1 MDCVNSAEGPSLVI
15 GRREALGPTAR
26 LCCDPR
32 KPEDSDRGSGRHRGF
47 DLRRMR
53 DVRFDSAGVVA
64 VCSGPQLVGL
74 VTIER
79 LLAAPGEAAL
89 ATVMDSEP
97 PVVAPGVDQEHAAWL
112 AAQRAESGLAVVD
125 EQGRFRG
132 LIPSQ
137 RLAAILLEEHDEDL
151 ARLGGFLTSSASARS
166 ASQESV
172 RRRLWHRLPWLA
184 VGLIGA
190 MISAA
195 LLAGIEGEISANL
208 AVAYFIPGI
217 VYLADAVGTQTETLA
232 IRGLSVGVGIGRV
245 ARRETTTGL
254 LVGLI
259 LAAVMFPTISWL
271 WHDVALAA
279 AVSLAVLAASTVAT
293 LVAMALPYLLHRLG
307 FDPAF
312 GSGPLATVIQDLL
325 SIVLYL
331 AAVRL
336 ILCQRS
342 RAMDYYWGLGCP
354 LRRRSTRRRSPSGC
368 VAGCRSRLGQGPN
381 AGCTRRPIQS
391 CPGETRRGIR

>member
-1 MDCVNSAEGPSLVI
+1 MDLVNSAESPSSSLAVEEPLDQ
-15 GRREALGPTAR
+15 RLGSAAAHAS
-26 LCCDPR
+26 R
-32 KPEDSDRGSGRHRGF
+32 KVPIAAPEDTVDSV
-47 DLRRMR
+47 LRRMR
-53 DVRFDSAGVVA
+53 GVRFDCAGVVA

-74 VTIER
+74 VTTER
-79 LLAAPGEAAL
+79 LLAAPGQAAL

-97 PVVAPGVDQEHAAWL
+97 PVVAPGADQEHAAWL
-112 AAQRAESGLAVVD
+112 AAQRAESGLVVVD
-125 EQGRFRG
+125 ELGRFRG
-132 LIPSQ
+132 LIPPQ

-151 ARLGGFLTSSASARS
+151 VRLGGFLRSSASARS

-172 RRRLWHRLPWLA
+172 GLRLWHRLPWLA

-245 ARRETTTGL
+245 ARREATTGL

-259 LAAVMFPTISWL
+259 LAAVMFPAISWL

-307 FDPAF
+307 YDPAF
-312 GSGPLATVIQDLL
+312 GSGPLATVVQDLL

-336 ILCQRS
+336 IL
-342 RAMDYYWGLGCP
+342 
-354 LRRRSTRRRSPSGC
+354 
-368 VAGCRSRLGQGPN
+368 
-381 AGCTRRPIQS
+381 
-391 CPGETRRGIR
+391 

>member
-1 MDCVNSAEGPSLVI
+1 MSFLGTSAHRFTQAVCPEPDDGDRCRTSLVVCPYWRSARCSPIDLVDSAETPSSSSVTADEPLD
-15 GRREALGPTAR
+15 RRL
-26 LCCDPR
+26 
-32 KPEDSDRGSGRHRGF
+32 DSAAAQAAKNVPIAAPDHTVDSV
-47 DLRRMR
+47 LNRMR
-53 DVRFDSAGVVA
+53 GVQFDSAAVVA
-64 VCSGPQLVGL
+64 VCSGRQLVGL

-79 LLAAPGEAAL
+79 LLAAPGQAAVST
-89 ATVMDSEP
+89 AMDAQP

-125 EQGRFRG
+125 EQRRFQG
-132 LIPSQ
+132 LIPPQ

-151 ARLGGFLTSSASARS
+151 ARLGGFLKSSAEARS
-166 ASQESV
+166 ASRESV
-172 RRRLWHRLPWLA
+172 GRRLWHRLPWLA

-190 MISAA
+190 MVSAV
-195 LLAGIEGEISANL
+195 LLAGIEHQISANL

-232 IRGLSVGVGIGRV
+232 IRGLSVGVGIGGV
-245 ARRETTTGL
+245 APREAATGF
-254 LVGLI
+254 LVGLL
-259 LAAVMFPTISWL
+259 LAAAMFPTISLL

-307 FDPAF
+307 YDPAF

-325 SIVLYL
+325 SILLYL

-336 ILCQRS
+336 IL
-342 RAMDYYWGLGCP
+342 
-354 LRRRSTRRRSPSGC
+354 
-368 VAGCRSRLGQGPN
+368 
-381 AGCTRRPIQS
+381 
-391 CPGETRRGIR
+391 

>member
-1 MDCVNSAEGPSLVI
+1 VNSTDPPSSSPAVDEPLDQRLGSAAAHA
-15 GRREALGPTAR
+15 GRNIPIAAPDDTVDSAL
-26 LCCDPR
+26 
-32 KPEDSDRGSGRHRGF
+32 E
-47 DLRRMR
+47 RMR
-53 DVRFDSAGVVA
+53 GARFDCAGVVA
-64 VCSGPQLVGL
+64 VCSGAQLMGL

-79 LLAAPGEAAL
+79 LLAAPGQAAVETL
-89 ATVMDSEP
+89 MDSEP

-125 EQGRFRG
+125 VQGRFQG
-132 LIPSQ
+132 LIPPQ

-151 ARLGGFLTSSASARS
+151 ARLGGFLKSSAAARS
-166 ASQESV
+166 ASEESV
-172 RRRLWHRLPWLA
+172 GRRLWHRLPWLA

-195 LLAGIEGEISANL
+195 LLAGIEAEISANL

-232 IRGLSVGVGIGRV
+232 IRGLSVGVGIGKV
-245 ARRETTTGL
+245 ARREATTGF
-254 LVGLI
+254 LVGVI

-271 WHDVALAA
+271 WHDVAVAA

-307 FDPAF
+307 YDPAF
-312 GSGPLATVIQDLL
+312 GSGPVATVIQDLL

-331 AAVRL
+331 AAVQL
-336 ILCQRS
+336 IL
-342 RAMDYYWGLGCP
+342 
-354 LRRRSTRRRSPSGC
+354 
-368 VAGCRSRLGQGPN
+368 
-381 AGCTRRPIQS
+381 
-391 CPGETRRGIR
+391 

>member
-1 MDCVNSAEGPSLVI
+1 MDFVNSAESPSSSLAVDEPLDQRLGSAAAQASRKVPI
-15 GRREALGPTAR
+15 AAREDTV
-26 LCCDPR
+26 
-32 KPEDSDRGSGRHRGF
+32 DSV
-47 DLRRMR
+47 LRRMR
-53 DVRFDSAGVVA
+53 GAHFESAGVVA

-79 LLAAPGEAAL
+79 LLAAPGQAAL

-97 PVVAPGVDQEHAAWL
+97 AVVAPGVDQEHAAWL
-112 AAQRAESGLAVVD
+112 TAQRAESGLAVVD

-132 LIPSQ
+132 LIPPQ
-137 RLAAILLEEHDEDL
+137 RLATILLEEHDEDL
-151 ARLGGFLTSSASARS
+151 ARLGGFLRSSASARS

-172 RRRLWHRLPWLA
+172 GRRLWHRLPWLA

-195 LLAGIEGEISANL
+195 LLAGLEGEISANL
-208 AVAYFIPGI
+208 AVAYFVPGI

-245 ARRETTTGL
+245 ARREATTGL

-307 FDPAF
+307 YDPAF
-312 GSGPLATVIQDLL
+312 GSGPLATVVQDLL

-336 ILCQRS
+336 IL
-342 RAMDYYWGLGCP
+342 
-354 LRRRSTRRRSPSGC
+354 
-368 VAGCRSRLGQGPN
+368 
-381 AGCTRRPIQS
+381 
-391 CPGETRRGIR
+391 

>member
-1 MDCVNSAEGPSLVI
+1 MDCVNSAEIPSSSLAVE
-15 GRREALGPTAR
+15 RPLDQRLGSAATHAS
-26 LCCDPR
+26 R
-32 KPEDSDRGSGRHRGF
+32 KIPIAAPEDTVDST
-47 DLRRMR
+47 LRRMR
-53 DVRFDSAGVVA
+53 GVRFDSAGVVA

-125 EQGRFRG
+125 EQDRFRG

-271 WHDVALAA
+271 WHDVPLAA

-336 ILCQRS
+336 IL
-342 RAMDYYWGLGCP
+342 
-354 LRRRSTRRRSPSGC
+354 
-368 VAGCRSRLGQGPN
+368 
-381 AGCTRRPIQS
+381 
-391 CPGETRRGIR
+391 

>member
-1 MDCVNSAEGPSLVI
+1 MDCVNSAEGPSSSLAVEKPLDQ
-15 GRREALGPTAR
+15 RLGSAATHAS
-26 LCCDPR
+26 R
-32 KPEDSDRGSGRHRGF
+32 KIPIAAPEDTVDST
-47 DLRRMR
+47 LRRMR
-53 DVRFDSAGVVA
+53 GVRFDSAGVVA

-232 IRGLSVGVGIGRV
+232 IRGLSVGVGIGR

-336 ILCQRS
+336 IL
-342 RAMDYYWGLGCP
+342 
-354 LRRRSTRRRSPSGC
+354 
-368 VAGCRSRLGQGPN
+368 
-381 AGCTRRPIQS
+381 
-391 CPGETRRGIR
+391 